1 MTTRRAVKG
10 PLVWL
15 GVLLV
20 VYLGY
25 PIAGFVVR
33 LLVSPQRGFHAPGL
47 FPALW
52 VSVAGATMSLALVSV
67 LGVPLAYVLARSHGR
82 LSAVVGV
89 LVQIPLALP
98 PLMSGV
104 VLVYL
109 VGPYTFL
116 GRHLGEHLTDSMVG
130 VVIAMSFVSA
140 PFLLVAARA
149 AFSALD
155 QGLLDVART
164 LGYSETARFWRVA
177 VPSAGHGI
185 RAGMLLTWLRAFGEY
200 GAVVI
205 LAYNP
210 ASLPIYTYN
219 QFSGRG
225 LPTTLAPTA
234 LALGVAVVVV
244 VLSRAHVRLPSS
256 RPALVSSARPPE
268 PVVSRPV
275 RFDLDHRLGSF
286 HLRVAH
292 QSDVNHLA
300 VLGPSGSG
308 KSALLR
314 CVAGLYGPDPGPVWY
329 GDARVDDVPV
339 ERRGVGYV
347 AQGFSLFPH
356 LTVWR
361 HLTFAPGANPEVASY
376 WLEHLQLD
384 GLEGRRPAELSGG
397 QRQRVGLAQ
406 VLCQSPRVLLLDEP
420 FSALDAPVRRELRR
434 ELRRV
439 QRETG
444 LATVLVTHD
453 PEEAAF
459 LSDEVMVIARGEVLQ
474 SGPSREVFGR
484 PESPEVARLVGV
496 ENVQIATI
504 ASAHTLAL
512 GASRLAIE
520 PTTLSVGTPVYWSVR
535 PENVRVVRDEGAAHD
550 EITGRLIEVADTGHD
565 YELLVEYGEG
575 RELRARSVERPAVA
589 PGERCRL
596 EVASDA
602 VLVWP
607 SDDARE
613 LEVRRDLDADAGRL
627 DDGVDDDARGQ
638 TQLVGRFGRDDRHDA
653 MGPGLDLDLSD
664 HRVPHDAR
672 DDADESVAG
681 RLGARVRG

>member
-1 MTTRRAVKG
+1 MTVGGTLKS
-10 PLVWL
+10 PLTWL
-15 GVLLV
+15 GGLLV

-33 LLVSPQRGFHAPGL
+33 LVTSRQRGFHAPGL

-52 VSVAGATMSLALVSV
+52 VSVAGATMSLALVT
-67 LGVPLAYVLARSHGR
+67 LCGLPLAYVLARSKGR
-82 LSAVVGV
+82 LGAVVGV

-109 VGPYTFL
+109 IGPYTFL
-116 GRHLGEHLTDSMVG
+116 GQHFGEHLTDSMVG

-149 AFSALD
+149 AFSGVE
-155 QGLLDVART
+155 QGMLDVART
-164 LGYSETARFWRVA
+164 LGYSDVSRFVRVA

-234 LALGVAVVVV
+234 LALAVAVVVV
-244 VLSRAHVRLPSS
+244 VVSRVSVRVPSS
-256 RPALVSSARPPE
+256 RPTI
-268 PVVSRPV
+268 VSRPRPPAPVRTQPV
-275 RFDLDHRLGSF
+275 RFALDHRLGDF

-292 QSDVNHLA
+292 ESRVNHLA

-314 CVAGLYGPDPGPVWY
+314 CLAGLYGPGPGPVWY
-329 GDARVDDVPV
+329 GDRPVSDVPV

-347 AQGFSLFPH
+347 AQGFALFPH
-356 LTVWR
+356 LNVWR
-361 HLTFAPGANPEVASY
+361 HLTFARESNPELASY
-376 WLEHLQLD
+376 WLEHLRLD
-384 GLEGRRPAELSGG
+384 GLESRMPSELSGG

-406 VLCQSPRVLLLDEP
+406 VLCQSPQVLLLDEP
-420 FSALDAPVRRELRR
+420 FSALDAPVRLELRR

-453 PEEAAF
+453 AEEAAF
-459 LSDEVMVIARGEVLQ
+459 LSDELMVIARGEVLQ
-474 SGPSREVFGR
+474 SGASRSVFSR
-484 PESPEVARLVGV
+484 PVSPEVALLVGV
-496 ENVQIATI
+496 ENVQVATVVSSTALAVGDARVAI
-504 ASAHTLAL
+504 LPTTLAL
-512 GASRLAIE
+512 GTR
-520 PTTLSVGTPVYWSVR
+520 VHWSVR
-535 PENVRVVRDEGAAHD
+535 PEHVEVAATTNSSVAGDFEGRV
-550 EITGRLIEVADTGHD
+550 IEVVDTGLA
-565 YELLVEYGEG
+565 YELVVEFASGGEI
-575 RELRARSVERPAVA
+575 RARSSGLPEVA
-589 PGERCRL
+589 PGELCRVHLRAEAVSVWLAAL
-596 EVASDA
+596 E
-602 VLVWP
+602 
-607 SDDARE
+607 
-613 LEVRRDLDADAGRL
+613 
-627 DDGVDDDARGQ
+627 
-638 TQLVGRFGRDDRHDA
+638 
-653 MGPGLDLDLSD
+653 
-664 HRVPHDAR
+664 
-672 DDADESVAG
+672 
-681 RLGARVRG
+681 

>member
-1 MTTRRAVKG
+1 MNARGTLKS
-10 PLVWL
+10 PLTWL
-15 GVLLV
+15 GGLLV

-33 LLVSPQRGFHAPGL
+33 LVASPRRGFHEAGL

-52 VSVAGATMSLALVSV
+52 VSVAGATMSLALVTIC
-67 LGVPLAYVLARSHGR
+67 GVPLAYALARSRGR
-82 LSAVVGV
+82 LASVVGV

-104 VLVYL
+104 ILVYL
-109 VGPYTFL
+109 IGPYTFL
-116 GRHLGEHLTDSMVG
+116 GQLFGEHLTDSMVG

-140 PFLLVAARA
+140 PFLIVATRA
-149 AFSALD
+149 AFSGVD
-155 QGLLDVART
+155 QGMLDVART
-164 LGYSETARFWRVA
+164 LGFSDVSRFMRVA

-244 VLSRAHVRLPSS
+244 MVSRLRVRVPSS
-256 RPALVSSARPPE
+256 RPTI
-268 PVVSRPV
+268 VSRPTPPAPVRTQPV
-275 RFDLDHRLGSF
+275 RFDLDHRLGAF
-286 HLRVAH
+286 HLRIAH
-292 QSDVNHLA
+292 ESRVNHLA

-314 CVAGLYGPDPGPVWY
+314 CLAGLYGSSPGPVWY
-329 GDARVDDVPV
+329 GDQLVHDVPV

-356 LTVWR
+356 LNVWR
-361 HLTFAPGANPEVASY
+361 HLTFARGSSPELASY
-376 WLEHLQLD
+376 WLEHLRLD
-384 GLEGRRPAELSGG
+384 GLEARMPSELSGG

-406 VLCQSPRVLLLDEP
+406 VLCQSPQVLLLDEP
-420 FSALDAPVRRELRR
+420 FSSLDAPVRLELRR

-459 LSDEVMVIARGEVLQ
+459 LSDELLVIARGEVLQ
-474 SGPSREVFGR
+474 WGTSRSIFSR
-484 PESPEVARLVGV
+484 PVSAEVARLVGV
-496 ENVQIATI
+496 ENVLVATVETSSALTVGDARVTISPTTI
-504 ASAHTLAL
+504 AL
-512 GASRLAIE
+512 GTR
-520 PTTLSVGTPVYWSVR
+520 VHWSVR
-535 PENVRVVRDEGAAHD
+535 PERVDV
-550 EITGRLIEVADTGHD
+550 
-565 YELLVEYGEG
+565 
-575 RELRARSVERPAVA
+575 
-589 PGERCRL
+589 
-596 EVASDA
+596 VASDGSSTASDVEGRVTEIVDTGLAYELFIEFGGGHEIRSRTAIEPLVARGDHCRIIVRADA
-602 VLVWP
+602 VSVWP
-607 SDDARE
+607 APLR
-613 LEVRRDLDADAGRL
+613 
-627 DDGVDDDARGQ
+627 
-638 TQLVGRFGRDDRHDA
+638 
-653 MGPGLDLDLSD
+653 
-664 HRVPHDAR
+664 
-672 DDADESVAG
+672 
-681 RLGARVRG
+681 